1 MGILMILIGIVA
13 FGLLLIIAGISQ
25 NRKVSVMRDAAASQ
39 RYFNATKVIEDK
51 LALYHFAID
60 DSKKEVYCYSKSN
73 EIRFKYKDI
82 VGFEIQ
88 VDGVTTMS
96 NKPANMVSSGGIN
109 VVINTTTM
117 SYTQVISSIKV
128 RVFLRN
134 CNIDVYDIEC
144 LALRVKTNDSRYKE
158 THMKAQS
165 IFETLKFAM
174 GRVEA
179 EEMQYNVKSDI
190 EELKELAVLKSQG
203 LITEEEF
210 AAMKAKIINR

>member
-1 MGILMILIGIVA
+1 MILIL
-13 FGLLLIIAGISQ
+13 GLVVFVLNLIIATNIQ
-25 NRKVSVMRDAAASQ
+25 NKKVKVMRDAAASQ
-39 RYFNATKVIEDK
+39 SYFNATKVIEDK

-60 DSKKEVYCYSKSN
+60 DSEKEVYCYSKGN

-82 VGFEIQ
+82 VSFEIQ

-96 NKPANMVSSGGIN
+96 NKPANMGSSGGIN
-109 VVINTTTM
+109 VVINTTSM
-117 SYTQVISSIKV
+117 SFTQVVSSIKV

-158 THMKAQS
+158 THMKAQA
-165 IFETLKFAM
+165 IFETLKFVKS
-174 GRVEA
+174 RVEA
-179 EEMQYNVKSDI
+179 EEMPYNFKSDI